1 MKKKILAGSI
11 GFMLVAVNLLMPFMA
26 SAQSIGDDFSTT
38 TGATS
43 SGGTTAKQAQQDV
56 NYIIGQFNFL
66 GSGLTQKFLEFFFVY
81 SMCFNSKGMG
91 DNAKIMANPEICYS
105 SQYIGG
111 KIPTWPQRTAD
122 GKINVKDLLDGK
134 YVAKH
139 SAFILIISLLF
150 PMGIMAGL
158 FFLQYGD
165 SGAGNSSPSPMGM
178 DMLSWGTTPGGS
190 TPSAWSWLM
199 KGRVWGWLWE
209 KIAGSD
215 DAKNTGE
222 ENKTQL
228 TSWFYILSFFGF
240 LFFAAFM
247 LSKAITGKV
256 LTTFDASYTGLS
268 VIYVIGGI
276 YALSVIAFIGIVML
290 LAKQSL
296 LKFIR
301 MDLNKTEES
310 SAPKQI
316 AILMAIGGVVI
327 LASYALFSALVS
339 IAGAVLKVG

>member
-1 MKKKILAGSI
+1 MKKRIFAGTLGLMLLAAN
-11 GFMLVAVNLLMPFMA
+11 FMMPFMA
-26 SAQSIGDDFSTT
+26 SANGIGDDFSTT
-38 TGATS
+38 TGATN
-43 SGGTTAKQAQQDV
+43 GGWTTAKQAQQDV

-81 SMCFNSKGMG
+81 SMCFNAKGMG

-111 KIPTWPQRTAD
+111 KVPTWPQRTAD

-158 FFLQYGD
+158 LFLQYGD
-165 SGAGNSSPSPMGM
+165 SGASSSSSPSPMGM
-178 DMLSWGTTPGGS
+178 GMLGGDSSGGS
-190 TPSAWSWLM
+190 APAAWSGLM
-199 KGRVWGWLWE
+199 KGRVGGWLWE

-240 LFFAAFM
+240 LFFASFM
-247 LSKAITGKV
+247 LSQAITGKV
-256 LTTFDASYTGLS
+256 LTTFDASYSGLS
-268 VIYVIGGI
+268 VVYVIGGI

-327 LASYALFSALVS
+327 VASYVLFSALVS